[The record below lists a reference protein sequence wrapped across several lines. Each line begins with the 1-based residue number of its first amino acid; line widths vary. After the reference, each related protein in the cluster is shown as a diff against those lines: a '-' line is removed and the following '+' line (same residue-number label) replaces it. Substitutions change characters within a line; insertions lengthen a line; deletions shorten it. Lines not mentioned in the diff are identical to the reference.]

1 MPCPF
6 RRWFATKGSEDNAQV
21 PVGSV
26 EVAGVGVEVGVAVGG
41 RKIAAVA
48 QYSVRS
54 VVRSR
59 NRSKSSQIGK

>member
-1 MPCPF
+1 M
-6 RRWFATKGSEDNAQV
+6 
-21 PVGSV
+21 
-26 EVAGVGVEVGVAVGG
+26 GVGVAVAVGG

-59 NRSKSSQIGK
+59 NRSKSSQIGKSKGLD